1 MPGTAATAKFLAIG
15 VIFAEAN
22 ALALQRLCQA
32 KHGFVPKARKFG
44 AVSVALQDAAMF
56 RNC

>member
-1 MPGTAATAKFLAIG
+1 MPATAATAKFFGYRCHFWRRPA
-15 VIFAEAN
+15 
-22 ALALQRLCQA
+22 QRLCQA
-32 KHGFVPKARKFG
+32 RHGFVPKARKFG